1 MYGLLR
7 TASAV
12 VIVLGLNAGAVP
24 SARADVAYDSFGQW
38 FDAFRNGDHH
48 GPRPR
53 YRPLR
58 GACLRGQQ
66 QPQLRS
72 DR

>member
-24 SARADVAYDSFGQW
+24 SAQADVVYDSFGQW
-38 FDAFRNGDHH
+38 FDALGKGDHH
-48 GPRPR
+48 GPRSQVSAAA
-53 YRPLR
+53 
-58 GACLRGQQ
+58 GAAQRLQQ
-66 QPQLRS
+66 QQ
-72 DR
+72 